1 MSELSPNLVDVNTA
15 TESELRS
22 VRGIG
27 KVLAQRI
34 AAARPFATLE
44 DLTRVSGLNAVKVA
58 ELRNQLTV
66 SPPAPAAAL
75 EAVLAEPSASPDED
89 APALAEMPAASTDET
104 PAPVEL
110 PAAALVEEP
119 PAPIEALMTPAE
131 ALDAPVQAPEG
142 APALTAEP
150 LPPLPAEEPAPAANP
165 PEPQKPAAAAP
176 NPVTRRELYLTAA
189 GFSLAGMLLGI
200 LLILGLL
207 TITSGGLSFVTQ
219 GRFSQTQAQVE
230 DLDLRLGFAQSELE
244 TQRGRLERVETLGGR
259 ISAVEQ
265 SLNEA
270 RQSLERAQADLA
282 ALRQETDVMGER
294 VARAEARTET
304 FQRFL
309 EGLQRVLSE
318 LPALP

>member
-1 MSELSPNLVDVNTA
+1 MSDLSPNLVDVNTA
-15 TESELRS
+15 TESELRG

-34 AAARPFATLE
+34 LAERPFATLE
-44 DLTRVSGLNAVKVA
+44 DLARVSGLNAVKVA

-66 SPPAPAAAL
+66 SAGAPAAPVE
-75 EAVLAEPSASPDED
+75 EA
-89 APALAEMPAASTDET
+89 

-110 PAAALVEEP
+110 PAAPVEEIPAPAEQPASPVEEAPAPVELSAAPAEEAPAPVEALVIP
-119 PAPIEALMTPAE
+119 TEAL
-131 ALDAPVQAPEG
+131 EG
-142 APALTAEP
+142 APALAAEA
-150 LPPLPAEEPAPAANP
+150 LPPLASEEPVPAANP
-165 PEPQKPAAAAP
+165 PEPPKPADTAPAAAP
-176 NPVTRRELYLTAA
+176 KPVTRRELYFTAA

-207 TITSGGLSFVTQ
+207 AITSGGLSFVTQ

-244 TQRGRLERVETLGGR
+244 TQRGRLERVEALGGR
-259 ISAVEQ
+259 VSAVEQ
-265 SLNEA
+265 SLDEA

-282 ALRQETDVMGER
+282 ALRQETDLMSDR

-318 LPALP
+318 LPPLP

>member
-1 MSELSPNLVDVNTA
+1 MSDLTPHLVDVNTA

-34 AAARPFATLE
+34 LAERPFAALE
-44 DLTRVSGLNAVKVA
+44 DLARVSGLNAVKVA

-66 SPPAPAAAL
+66 SAGAPAASVEEIPAPAELPA
-75 EAVLAEPSASPDED
+75 
-89 APALAEMPAASTDET
+89 APAEEPPTLAEMPAAPAEET
-104 PAPVEL
+104 PT
-110 PAAALVEEP
+110 PAVEEIP
-119 PAPIEALMTPAE
+119 TPIEALMIPAE
-131 ALDAPVQAPEG
+131 APEG
-142 APALTAEP
+142 APALAAEP

-165 PEPQKPAAAAP
+165 SEPQQPTAAAPAAAP
-176 NPVTRRELYLTAA
+176 RPVTRRELYLTAA

-207 TITSGGLSFVTQ
+207 ALTSGGLSFVTQ

-244 TQRGRLERVETLGGR
+244 TQRARLERVEALGGR
-259 ISAVEQ
+259 VSAVEQ
-265 SLNEA
+265 SLDEA

-282 ALRQETDVMGER
+282 ALRQETDLMSDR